1 MTKSTTKSHTR
12 QTITQRI
19 DRLLDFTPDIKI
31 RKLEQGKV
39 QVNDILIYNEHGSW
53 ICTDKS
59 FYRRKS
65 AVGYALCIAKNQYDL
80 AKKIMLLDREL
91 QKIKL
96 DLDVYH
102 KNIKTANHFKREI
115 LSHRISRE
123 MPALIQADS
132 QLTSLLKSISI

>member
-1 MTKSTTKSHTR
+1 MTYSSKS
-12 QTITQRI
+12 QTQQIIRQRI
-19 DRLLDFTPDIKI
+19 NNVLDFKPKIKI
-31 RKLEQGKV
+31 RKLEKGMIK
-39 QVNDILIYNEHGSW
+39 VNDMLIHCEDIGWHVEGEH
-53 ICTDKS
+53 
-59 FYRRKS
+59 FYRRKR